1 MEISICLVV
10 FSFFLKASLMNH
22 SDLNCDGS
30 TGLHKCCGEYI
41 YDKATHGCV
50 NEELITFGKIKSH

>member
-1 MEISICLVV
+1 M
-10 FSFFLKASLMNH
+10 KTLMNH

-50 NEELITFGKIKSH
+50 NDELITFGKIKSH